1 MEVQYQM
8 PINKQIMDELRAAY
22 GADKSA
28 KVENI
33 TQLKTDEKTVDD
45 MVKDYL
51 DGIITKLPEFVKGDK
66 VGFSSYD
73 IGKVIFGKSD
83 PNWED
88 LDQYSRKKWTKHISE
103 RVEEYAKDHNIDYDH
118 SEPARGKKFTN
129 YFTKRADSILAED
142 PEVAAS

>member
-1 MEVQYQM
+1 M
-8 PINKQIMDELRAAY
+8 PINKQIMDELLAAY

-33 TQLKTDEKTVDD
+33 TQIKADKKTVDD

-51 DGIITKLPEFVKGDK
+51 DGIITKIPEFVEGKQI
-66 VGFSSYD
+66 GFASYD
-73 IGKVIFGKSD
+73 IGKIIFKKSD
-83 PNWED
+83 PNWSN
-88 LDQYSRKKWTKHISE
+88 LDQYSRKKWTEHISKC
-103 RVEEYAKDHNIDYDH
+103 VEEYAKDHNIDYDH
-118 SEPARGKKFTN
+118 SEAGRGRKYTN

>member
-1 MEVQYQM
+1 M

-33 TQLKTDEKTVDD
+33 TQLKTD
-45 MVKDYL
+45 
-51 DGIITKLPEFVKGDK
+51 
-66 VGFSSYD
+66 
-73 IGKVIFGKSD
+73 IFGKSD